1 MKSWE
6 TMAREK
12 LRSSSWL
19 ACVPRR
25 VRHQSL
31 CTVVPLP
38 AASGESSAQAGAA
51 LAAASKSSKKLCQRA
66 GSSNLLAR

>member
-19 ACVPRR
+19 ACVPRQ

-31 CTVVPLP
+31 CIVVPLP
-38 AASGESSAQAGAA
+38 AASRESSAQAGAA
-51 LAAASKSSKKLCQRA
+51 LAAASKVEQEALPKSRLQQSA
-66 GSSNLLAR
+66 G